1 LWVPGGDD
9 FTSRKVANAFW
20 SCANGAT
27 ILKFANPEIKLMNVV
42 LTQRKLKEFI
52 ASLLTMHEL
61 AAPPMRKH
69 CGGR

>member
-20 SCANGAT
+20 SCVIGAT
-27 ILKFANPEIKLMNVV
+27 ILKFANPDIKLMNVV
-42 LTQRKLKEFI
+42 LTQRKLKEII
-52 ASLLTMHEL
+52 ASLLTMHEP

-69 CGGR
+69 CWGR